1 MQQVGTNECV
11 GSIEIAPGGRM
22 MKSIEPPRAGG
33 HGSLPRRSWPEPPPD
48 RPTLKD
54 RITPV
59 GTCLAW
65 ATPRRVP
72 KWSRFGTRRASGR
85 RLSVA
90 RLTRAV
96 KKHVA
101 DTTPIMKTKQFDWHA
116 DPIPRTTPVTSTYRN
131 TQNVQRFLPPAPA

>member
-1 MQQVGTNECV
+1 ASRTTECPL
-11 GSIEIAPGGRM
+11 SSTAT
-22 MKSIEPPRAGG
+22 AA
-33 HGSLPRRSWPEPPPD
+33 
-48 RPTLKD
+48 T
-54 RITPV
+54 
-59 GTCLAW
+59 W
-65 ATPRRVP
+65 ASPRRVP
-72 KWSRFGTRRASGR
+72 TWSRFGTRRASGR

-131 TQNVQRFLPPAPA
+131 TQNVRRFLQSQCGASFQSSRRFMTWIKDGAVERPIHFAERDRCPTKNLKTLA